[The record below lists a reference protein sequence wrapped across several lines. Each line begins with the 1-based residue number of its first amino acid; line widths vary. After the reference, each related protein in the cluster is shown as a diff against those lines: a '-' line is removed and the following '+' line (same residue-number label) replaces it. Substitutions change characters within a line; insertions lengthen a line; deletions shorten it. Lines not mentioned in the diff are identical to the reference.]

1 MAEKTEP
8 AEKDDIYK
16 IKGNTKILLIAPHG
30 HSKDDKNT
38 GKIVRALAEQN
49 GCYAIIN
56 EYYRK
61 PKKSNDD
68 ESADKKN
75 KRVNLNRK
83 GQVETHLKTEFLDPL
98 IKYKNEIVERFG
110 NVFLIWVHGAFDHSV
125 PESIKVVVGYGQGKN
140 DVRHTANIDTI
151 DVLIKGLNENN
162 LTAIKADIAENKF
175 CARDINNMN
184 QYFRKIE
191 GENLDTLQSIQLEF
205 RWTGCRDTDES
216 IETTA
221 KNLAYAISAI
231 VQTAAENNQS
241 SDKAQVP
248 EIISDPEEVKDA
260 IEVGGTNYDPLVET
274 AYQKLSQVFSTNYE
288 RALMEAGQYIVRTFY
303 GGEEG
308 IENQEYDEN
317 MVLSPE
323 TIENA
328 RDNNSQRKTSLH
340 QLFQKFNENT
350 NSKAPSRGWFYNAVN
365 LVVQHHDMKK
375 LLKTRFHM
383 YGNLFLSHKVALLRI
398 KKKEFLPIKQE
409 LIEEESKNPSN
420 VRDFIQKVQKALPPG
435 TDKPLT
441 LQSLLKKPDELIKEE
456 HAEKLTIEAL
466 KSKQARTLEN
476 LKKITKEQHQ
486 NVQTEI
492 DTLKKDLETRQ
503 KSLEKYV
510 EVQGNIEEAI
520 KFKEKKPKKKAS
532 K

>member
-1 MAEKTEP
+1 MAEIELYEGHT
-8 AEKDDIYK
+8 
-16 IKGNTKILLIAPHG
+16 GVLLIAPHAVEEEPM
-30 HSKDDKNT
+30 DDENT
-38 GKIVRALAEQN
+38 AALVRKIQKQTGFSAL
-49 GCYAIIN
+49 IN
-56 EYYRK
+56 TVYRK
-61 PKKSNDD
+61 PEKPLSK
-68 ESADKKN
+68 KKN
-75 KRVNLNRK
+75 NGKVDLQNGFANLNK
-83 GQVETHLKTEFLDPL
+83 VYDSEQIEDYITK
-98 IKYKNEIVERFG
+98 IK
-110 NVFLIWVHGAFDHSV
+110 
-125 PESIKVVVGYGQGKN
+125 KVVDTDGLTYVIWIHGCHDNTIKKCGDKVQCLIGYGQPGTK
-140 DVRHTANIDTI
+140 DPSPRETAEQEFID
-151 DVLIKGLNENN
+151 LLEKELNEKG
-162 LTAIKADIAENKF
+162 IKSILAPAECKY
-175 CARDINNMN
+175 RGWSIEYMN
-184 QYFRKIE
+184 QWFRLNKYDF
-191 GENLDTLQSIQLEF
+191 NQVQSVQLEF

-409 LIEEESKNPSN
+409 LIEEESNNPSN